1 MFGPPKNSAVSST
14 ARSLAS
20 GRVPHQTFSGREA
33 NRRYPQQLKL
43 PEDYTCVFE
52 EGGGILNAQR
62 AVLAFQVYIQTV
74 FFSSCPFSLS
84 FSSLVLE

>member
-1 MFGPPKNSAVSST
+1 MFGPPQNSAVSST

-62 AVLAFQVYIQTV
+62 AVLAFQVQTV
-74 FFSSCPFSLS
+74 FFSSFPFSLS